1 MKKRIA
7 ALAIGLSA
15 LAAMPALAETMRFG
29 DSAAVTGVKDN
40 IVLRAMPDTEADELA
55 QIASE
60 ESVTYLSPEKDGFA
74 QVEYDGM
81 RGYVPAGNLTSQ
93 TAHGAAFSITD
104 EERSSINL
112 FLSNFTEQGMLRYDE
127 NDSEDEEL
135 VRFSVWHIWFN
146 QHDRWESGEWGN
158 NNRRLSD
165 KGIADV
171 AQKYFGRRPLLLD
184 LPEMDYDGDYYY
196 FEETGG
202 NMGIGFACL
211 SSVEALGGGLY
222 RVYFGVYGE
231 GEAWNAADCTLLP
244 EQAANLYDQTPP
256 RQGCAVIRSLGL
268 DSQNGMT
275 LSRLL
280 IE

>member
-1 MKKRIA
+1 MKKRVA
-7 ALAIGLSA
+7 TLAICLSA
-15 LAAMPALAETMRFG
+15 LAAMPALADHMRFG
-29 DSAAVTGVKDN
+29 DSAAVTGVKDYV
-40 IVLRAMPDTEADELA
+40 VLRTQPNTEADELA
-55 QIASE
+55 QIAQE
-60 ESVTYLSPEKDGFA
+60 ENVTYLSPEKDGFA

-81 RGYVPAGNLTSQ
+81 RGYVPAGNLTSL
-93 TAHGAAFSITD
+93 TTHGAAFSITD

-127 NDSEDEEL
+127 SNSEDEEL

-146 QHDRWESGEWGN
+146 QHDRWESGKWGN

-171 AQKYFGRRPLLLD
+171 AQKYFGHRPLLLD

-196 FEETGG
+196 FEATGG

-211 SSVEALGGGLY
+211 SSVESLGGGLY

-231 GEAWNAADCTLLP
+231 GDAWSAADCALLP

>member
-1 MKKRIA
+1 MKKRVA
-7 ALAIGLSA
+7 ALAICLSA
-15 LAAMPALAETMRFG
+15 LAAMPALADNMRFG
-29 DSAAVTGVKDN
+29 DSAAVTGVKDYV
-40 IVLRAMPDTEADELA
+40 VLRTQPNTEADELT
-55 QIASE
+55 QIAQE
-60 ESVTYLSPEKDGFA
+60 ENVTYLSPEKDGFA

-81 RGYVPAGNLTSQ
+81 CGYVPAGNLTSL
-93 TAHGAAFSITD
+93 TTHGAAFSITD
-104 EERSSINL
+104 EERGSINL

-127 NDSEDEEL
+127 SNSEDEEL

-171 AQKYFGRRPLLLD
+171 AQKYFGHRPLLLD
-184 LPEMDYDGDYYY
+184 LPELDYDGDYYY
-196 FEETGG
+196 FEATGG

-211 SSVEALGGGLY
+211 SSVESLGGGLY

-231 GEAWNAADCTLLP
+231 GEAWSAADCALLP

>member
-1 MKKRIA
+1 MKKRVA
-7 ALAIGLSA
+7 ALAICLSA
-15 LAAMPALAETMRFG
+15 LAAMPALADHMRFG
-29 DSAAVTGVKDN
+29 DSAAVTGVKDHV
-40 IVLRAMPDTEADELA
+40 VLRTQPNTEADELT
-55 QIASE
+55 QIAQKE
-60 ESVTYLSPEKDGFA
+60 NVTYLSPEKDGFA

-81 RGYVPAGNLTSQ
+81 RGYVPAGNLTSL
-93 TAHGAAFSITD
+93 TMHGAAFSITD

-127 NDSEDEEL
+127 SNSEDEEL

-171 AQKYFGRRPLLLD
+171 AQKYFGHRPLLLD

-196 FEETGG
+196 FEATGG

-211 SSVEALGGGLY
+211 SSVESLGGGLY

-231 GEAWNAADCTLLP
+231 GEAWSAADCALLP

>member
-1 MKKRIA
+1 MKKRVA
-7 ALAIGLSA
+7 ALAICLSA
-15 LAAMPALAETMRFG
+15 LAAMPALADNMRFG
-29 DSAAVTGVKDN
+29 DSAAVTGVKDHV
-40 IVLRAMPDTEADELA
+40 VLRTQPNTEADELA
-55 QIASE
+55 QIAQE
-60 ESVTYLSPEKDGFA
+60 ENVTYLSPEKDGFA
-74 QVEYDGM
+74 QVEYDGI
-81 RGYVPAGNLTSQ
+81 RGYVPAGNLTSL
-93 TAHGAAFSITD
+93 TTHGAAFSITD

-127 NDSEDEEL
+127 SNSEDEEL

-171 AQKYFGRRPLLLD
+171 AQKYFGHRPLLLD

-196 FEETGG
+196 FEATGG

-211 SSVEALGGGLY
+211 SSVESLGGGLY

-231 GEAWNAADCTLLP
+231 GEAWSAADCALLP

>member
-1 MKKRIA
+1 MKKRVA
-7 ALAIGLSA
+7 ALAICLSA
-15 LAAMPALAETMRFG
+15 LAAMPALADNMRFG
-29 DSAAVTGVKDN
+29 DSAAVTGVKDYV
-40 IVLRAMPDTEADELA
+40 VLRTQPNTEADELT
-55 QIASE
+55 QIAQE
-60 ESVTYLSPEKDGFA
+60 ENVTYLSPEKDGFA

-81 RGYVPAGNLTSQ
+81 RGYVPAGNLTSL
-93 TAHGAAFSITD
+93 TTHGAAFSITD
-104 EERSSINL
+104 EERGSINL

-127 NDSEDEEL
+127 SNSEDEEL

-158 NNRRLSD
+158 NNRCLSD
-165 KGIADV
+165 KSIADV

-196 FEETGG
+196 FEATGG

-211 SSVEALGGGLY
+211 SNVESLGGGLY

-231 GEAWNAADCTLLP
+231 GEAWSAADCALLP

>member
-1 MKKRIA
+1 MKKRVA
-7 ALAIGLSA
+7 ALAICLSA
-15 LAAMPALAETMRFG
+15 LAAMPALADNMRFG
-29 DSAAVTGVKDN
+29 DSAAVTGVKDHV
-40 IVLRAMPDTEADELA
+40 VLRTQPNTEADELA
-55 QIASE
+55 QIAQE
-60 ESVTYLSPEKDGFA
+60 ENVTYLSPEKDGFA

-81 RGYVPAGNLTSQ
+81 RGYVPAGNLTSL
-93 TAHGAAFSITD
+93 TTHGAAFSITD

-127 NDSEDEEL
+127 SNSEDEEL

-158 NNRRLSD
+158 SNRRLSD
-165 KGIADV
+165 RGIADV

-196 FEETGG
+196 FEATGG

-211 SSVEALGGGLY
+211 SKVESLGGGLY

-231 GEAWNAADCTLLP
+231 GEAWSAADCALLP

-275 LSRLL
+275 LKSLL

>member
-1 MKKRIA
+1 MKKRVA
-7 ALAIGLSA
+7 ALAICLGA
-15 LAAMPALAETMRFG
+15 LAAMPALADNMRFG
-29 DSAAVTGVKDN
+29 DSAAVTGVKDHV
-40 IVLRAMPDTEADELA
+40 ILRTQPNTEADELT
-55 QIASE
+55 QIAQKE
-60 ESVTYLSPEKDGFA
+60 NVTYLSPEKDGFA

-81 RGYVPAGNLTSQ
+81 RGYVPAGNLTSL
-93 TAHGAAFSITD
+93 TTHGAAFSITD
-104 EERSSINL
+104 EERGSINL

-127 NDSEDEEL
+127 SNSEDEEL

-171 AQKYFGRRPLLLD
+171 AQKYFGHRPLLLD

-196 FEETGG
+196 FEATGG

-211 SSVEALGGGLY
+211 SSVESLGGGLY

-231 GEAWNAADCTLLP
+231 GEAWSAADCALLP

-275 LSRLL
+275 LNRLL

>member
-1 MKKRIA
+1 MKKRVA
-7 ALAIGLSA
+7 ALAICLSA
-15 LAAMPALAETMRFG
+15 LAAMPALADHMRFG
-29 DSAAVTGVKDN
+29 DSAAVTGVKDHV
-40 IVLRAMPDTEADELA
+40 VLRTQPNTEADELT
-55 QIASE
+55 QIAQKE
-60 ESVTYLSPEKDGFA
+60 NVTYLSPEKDGFA

-81 RGYVPAGNLTSQ
+81 RGYVPAGNLTSL
-93 TAHGAAFSITD
+93 TMHGAAFSITD

-112 FLSNFTEQGMLRYDE
+112 FLSNFTEQGMLHYDE
-127 NDSEDEEL
+127 SNSEDEEL

-171 AQKYFGRRPLLLD
+171 AQKYFGHRPLLLD
-184 LPEMDYDGDYYY
+184 LPEMDYDGDNYY
-196 FEETGG
+196 FEATGG

-211 SSVEALGGGLY
+211 SSVESLGGGLY

-231 GEAWNAADCTLLP
+231 GEAWSAADCALLP

>member
-7 ALAIGLSA
+7 ALAICLSA
-15 LAAMPALAETMRFG
+15 LAAMPALADNMRFG
-29 DSAAVTGVKDN
+29 DSAAVTGVKEHV
-40 IVLRAMPDTEADELA
+40 VLRTQPNTEADELA
-55 QIASE
+55 QIAQE
-60 ESVTYLSPEKDGFA
+60 ENVTYLSPEKDGFA

-81 RGYVPAGNLTSQ
+81 RGYVPAGNLTSL
-93 TAHGAAFSITD
+93 TTHGAAFSITD
-104 EERSSINL
+104 EERGSINL

-127 NDSEDEEL
+127 SNSEDEEL

-165 KGIADV
+165 RGIADV

-196 FEETGG
+196 FEATGG

-211 SSVEALGGGLY
+211 SSVESLGGGLY

-231 GEAWNAADCTLLP
+231 GEAWSAADCALLP

>member
-1 MKKRIA
+1 MKKRVA
-7 ALAIGLSA
+7 ALAICLSA
-15 LAAMPALAETMRFG
+15 LAAMPALAENMRFG
-29 DSAAVTGVKDN
+29 DSAAVTGVKDYV
-40 IVLRAMPDTEADELA
+40 VLRTQPNTEADELA
-55 QIASE
+55 QIAQE
-60 ESVTYLSPEKDGFA
+60 ENVTYLSPEKDGFA

-81 RGYVPAGNLTSQ
+81 RGYVPAGNLTSL
-93 TAHGAAFSITD
+93 TTHGAAFSITD
-104 EERSSINL
+104 EERGSINL

-127 NDSEDEEL
+127 SNSEDEEL

-165 KGIADV
+165 KSIADV

-196 FEETGG
+196 FEATGG

-231 GEAWNAADCTLLP
+231 GETWSAADCALLP

>member
-1 MKKRIA
+1 MKKRVA
-7 ALAIGLSA
+7 ALAICLSA
-15 LAAMPALAETMRFG
+15 LAAMPALADNMRFG
-29 DSAAVTGVKDN
+29 DSAAVTGVKDHV
-40 IVLRAMPDTEADELA
+40 VLRTQPNTEADELA
-55 QIASE
+55 QIAQE
-60 ESVTYLSPEKDGFA
+60 ENVTYLSPEKDGFA

-81 RGYVPAGNLTSQ
+81 RGYVPAGNLTSL
-93 TAHGAAFSITD
+93 TTHGAAFSITD
-104 EERSSINL
+104 DERSSINL

-127 NDSEDEEL
+127 SNSEDEEL
-135 VRFSVWHIWFN
+135 VRFSVWHTWFN

-165 KGIADV
+165 RGIADV

-196 FEETGG
+196 FEATGG

-211 SSVEALGGGLY
+211 SSVESLGGGLY

-231 GEAWNAADCTLLP
+231 GEAWSAADCALLP

>member
-1 MKKRIA
+1 MKKRVA
-7 ALAIGLSA
+7 ALAICLSA
-15 LAAMPALAETMRFG
+15 LAAMPALADHMRFG
-29 DSAAVTGVKDN
+29 DSAAVTGVKDHV
-40 IVLRAMPDTEADELA
+40 VLRTQPNTEADELA
-55 QIASE
+55 QIAQKE
-60 ESVTYLSPEKDGFA
+60 NVTYLSPEKDGFA

-81 RGYVPAGNLTSQ
+81 RGYVPAGNLTSL
-93 TAHGAAFSITD
+93 TTHGAAFSITD

-112 FLSNFTEQGMLRYDE
+112 FLSNFTEQGMLHYDE
-127 NDSEDEEL
+127 SNSEDEEL

-171 AQKYFGRRPLLLD
+171 AQKYFGHRPLLLD

-196 FEETGG
+196 FEATGG

-211 SSVEALGGGLY
+211 SSVESLGGGLY

-231 GEAWNAADCTLLP
+231 GEAWSAADCALLP

>member
-1 MKKRIA
+1 MKKRVA
-7 ALAIGLSA
+7 ALAICLSA
-15 LAAMPALAETMRFG
+15 LAAMPALADNMRFG
-29 DSAAVTGVKDN
+29 DSAAVTGVKDHV
-40 IVLRAMPDTEADELA
+40 VLRTQPNTEADELA
-55 QIASE
+55 QIAQE
-60 ESVTYLSPEKDGFA
+60 ENVTYLSPEKDGFA

-81 RGYVPAGNLTSQ
+81 RGYVPTGNLTSL
-93 TAHGAAFSITD
+93 TTHGAAFSITD
-104 EERSSINL
+104 EERGSINL

-127 NDSEDEEL
+127 SNSEDEEL

-165 KGIADV
+165 RGIADV
-171 AQKYFGRRPLLLD
+171 AQKYFGHRPLLLD

-196 FEETGG
+196 FEATGG

-211 SSVEALGGGLY
+211 SSVESLGGGLY

-231 GEAWNAADCTLLP
+231 GEAWSAADCALLP